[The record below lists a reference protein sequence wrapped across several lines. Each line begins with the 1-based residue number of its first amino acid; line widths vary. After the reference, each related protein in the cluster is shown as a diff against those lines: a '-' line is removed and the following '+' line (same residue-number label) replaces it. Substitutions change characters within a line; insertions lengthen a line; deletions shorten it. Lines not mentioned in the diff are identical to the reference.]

1 MIPQDKVRDLISK
14 HQILEKEL
22 SSGKVEK
29 KKFAD
34 KSKEYSD
41 LNDIISSA
49 QQYILFE
56 KEKIDLEKIIKRSR
70 NVSKKLNQGVEYL
83 LKKNNVDII
92 EGLSLIHI

>member
-56 KEKIDLEKIIKRSR
+56 KEKIDLEKIINDTNNDEEFIKMAT
-70 NVSKKLNQGVEYL
+70 NE
-83 LKKNNVDII
+83 LK
-92 EGLSLIHI
+92 